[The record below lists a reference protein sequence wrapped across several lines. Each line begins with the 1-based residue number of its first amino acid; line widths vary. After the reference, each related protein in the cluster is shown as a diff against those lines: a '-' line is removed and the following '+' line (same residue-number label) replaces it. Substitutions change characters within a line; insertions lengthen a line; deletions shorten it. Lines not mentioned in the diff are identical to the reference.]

1 VLASAVPLDN
11 KVPYEDESIVT
22 IFVAAATVVYMSPK
36 FVITLPLNVPAKL
49 LLCTFIE
56 PVTPNE
62 PVI

>member
-1 VLASAVPLDN
+1 
-11 KVPYEDESIVT
+11 
-22 IFVAAATVVYMSPK
+22 MSPK

-56 PVTPNE
+56 PVTPKE